1 MEADRDVR
9 PGQAFTENMYLAV
22 GVVDSQG
29 ALTDEASKQF
39 GQQKHAEVLRGRRR
53 LLQSKRS
60 YACFFA
66 IFVSVAI
73 CLKKSFMG

>member
-1 MEADRDVR
+1 VEADRDVR

-53 LLQSKRS
+53 LLQNKRS
-60 YACFFA
+60 YFFA

-73 CLKKSFMG
+73 CLKKSLIG